1 MNIYEKS
8 INLDAI
14 QGNRVNLG
22 VRVID
27 IKMYN
32 SLLYKGKKLSKNDD
46 IVTLINKYLRDTKG
60 AYGRELCALDEKTF
74 LEEVCYGF
82 PDIFEFLKTE
92 LFQLHEKSVHEK
104 FVFPD
109 LILER
114 MCLTKYPSLNQDQ
127 PYDGIRI
134 NISKSK
140 AALSTI
146 ERKLILP
153 KPSRYFLHGQV

>member
-1 MNIYEKS
+1 MNVYEIS

-14 QGNRVNLG
+14 QDNRVSLG

-27 IKMYN
+27 VKMYD
-32 SLLYKGKKLSKNDD
+32 SLLYNNIRLSENDD
-46 IVTLINKYLRDTKG
+46 KVMLTNKCLIDTKSG
-60 AYGRELCALDEKTF
+60 VYGRELCALDEKTF

-82 PDIFEFLKTE
+82 PDIFKFLNTE
-92 LFQLHEKSVHEK
+92 LFQLHEK

-114 MCLTKYPSLNQDQ
+114 MCLTKPPSLNQDQ
-127 PYDGIRI
+127 PYNRIKI

-140 AALSTI
+140 TALSTI

-153 KPSRYFLHGQV
+153 KSPLYIFHRQV